1 MAKYSSSSSYS
12 NYEAVIAS
20 FMILGIGIALTD
32 SLEMIWMKALS
43 IIVSVGIITWIILY
57 RRKNTFV
64 IKFKE
69 DGIVIEYT
77 FTKQTIFFII

>member
-57 RRKNTFV
+57 RPKNTFV

>member
-32 SLEMIWMKALS
+32 SLEMIWMKVLS

-57 RRKNTFV
+57 RPKNTFV